1 MNSSLF
7 NNLNKLKNNKKN
19 NSQKNN
25 KKNNSNKVNNV
36 LSSPKNNFNI
46 MKTNNLFKL
55 NNNSSK
61 NVLNFIE
68 INKQSNSS
76 SNLNSNKI
84 SNRRNN
90 DDMFMGVSN
99 NVLPNNST
107 NNSGNILVKHI
118 NAVQED
124 IEQEFNNSGNKQGL
138 NVKNNLG
145 SNQLNKVK
153 NMNFENPKTK
163 NIVVGIING
172 LEQDVDKLSTEIKEF
187 NNKNKELCDLDKKE
201 VERLRGIIRKLY
213 TLILT
218 IYRSVEHKNEKS
230 IDILEQLRASIE
242 GNEAFLRN
250 IDEIVAKSNSNRNGV
265 GHNFKN
271 NFLVNEANVP
281 NNRKKNLSILN
292 IMNKQNMEQEFEG
305 LEEKSANNQKKN
317 NSTGFLN
324 VFGMGQ
330 SQNQTPVV
338 EPTNQVQQEEVEF
351 VENEIVNSSPN
362 KQRRRLRAKNIAQKI
377 ESTSINNSEAKN
389 RLNKYLL

>member
-7 NNLNKLKNNKKN
+7 NNLNKLKNNKN

-25 KKNNSNKVNNV
+25 KKNNSNKSKNN
-36 LSSPKNNFNI
+36 SNKSKNNFNMI
-46 MKTNNLFKL
+46 KMNNNILKT

-61 NVLNFIE
+61 NVLNIVE
-68 INKQSNSS
+68 TNKQSNTY
-76 SNLNSNKI
+76 LNSNKN
-84 SNRRNN
+84 SNTRNN
-90 DDMFMGVSN
+90 DDMFMGISN
-99 NVLPNNST
+99 NVISNNST
-107 NNSGNILVKHI
+107 KNSENVLVKHI
-118 NAVQED
+118 NEVQGD
-124 IEQEFNNSGNKQGL
+124 IEQKFNNSGNKQGL
-138 NVKNNLG
+138 NVKNNSG
-145 SNQLNKVK
+145 FNKSNKVK

-163 NIVVGIING
+163 NVVVGIING
-172 LEQDVDKLSTEIKEF
+172 LEQDVDKLSAEIKEF
-187 NNKNKELCDLDKKE
+187 NNKNKELCELDKKE

-250 IDEIVAKSNSNRNGV
+250 IDEIVAKGNSNRNGMN
-265 GHNFKN
+265 HNFKN

-305 LEEKSANNQKKN
+305 LEEKPANNQKKN
-317 NSTGFLN
+317 NATGFMN
-324 VFGMGQ
+324 VFGMGETP
-330 SQNQTPVV
+330 NQTPVA
-338 EPTNQVQQEEVEF
+338 EPTNQVQQEEVEL